1 MIPGEYLFDGAD
13 LELNANRPVVTLTVN
28 NTGDRPVQVG
38 SHYHFFE
45 VNRAL
50 VFDRVKAYGMRLDL
64 PSGTSVRFE
73 PGDVKEVRLIPYGG
87 RRVVYGFNAL
97 VIGPPG
103 RPLHPRD
110 EPEALRRPEVRP
122 QAVQVTSRFH
132 FPEQARPFD
141 LKETSDS

>member
-1 MIPGEYLFDGAD
+1 MIPGEYLFDGDD
-13 LELNANRPVVTLTVN
+13 LELNANRPVVTITVN

-45 VNRAL
+45 VNHGL

-73 PGDVKEVRLIPYGG
+73 PGDVKEVQPDSLRRPARGLRVQRPGDGAAG
-87 RRVVYGFNAL
+87 RS
-97 VIGPPG
+97 
-103 RPLHPRD
+103 LHPRD

-122 QAVQVTSRFH
+122 QAVQVTRGF
-132 FPEQARPFD
+132 
-141 LKETSDS
+141 TSPTSLDPST

>member
-1 MIPGEYLFDGAD
+1 M
-13 LELNANRPVVTLTVN
+13 
-28 NTGDRPVQVG
+28 QVG

-50 VFDRVKAYGMRLDL
+50 VFDRAKAYGMRLDL

-87 RRVVYGFNAL
+87 RRVVYGFNGL

-103 RPLHPRD
+103 RSLHPRD
-110 EPEALRRPEVRP
+110 QPEALRRTGVRP
-122 QAVQVTSRFH
+122 QAIQVTPRHSPTH
-132 FPEQARPFD
+132 ARPLEPTED
-141 LKETSDS
+141 IDP